1 MRGIF
6 ELVSQ
11 ILPRPVFIMLAVS
24 PESGSCHIVDNTPKG
39 HPDLGFIL
47 SVPEGELG
55 TGDHGQQIVVHRAFR
70 WLKSLTMVYRNCAGA
85 RSV

>member
-11 ILPRPVFIMLAVS
+11 ILARPVFIMFAVS
-24 PESGSCHIVDNTPKG
+24 PESGRSNIVNNTPEG

-47 SVPEGELG
+47 PVPEGELG
-55 TGDHGQQIVVHRAFR
+55 TGDHGQQVVVHRAFR
-70 WLKSLTMVYRNCAGA
+70 WLKSFTMVYRNWAGA